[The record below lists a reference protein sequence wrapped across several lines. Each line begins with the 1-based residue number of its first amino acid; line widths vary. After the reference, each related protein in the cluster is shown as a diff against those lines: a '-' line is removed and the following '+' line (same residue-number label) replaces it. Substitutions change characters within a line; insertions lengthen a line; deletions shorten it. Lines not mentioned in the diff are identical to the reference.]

1 MYREQKSPLVERE
14 LTFFEK
20 AFAMIAKRIPSLFLQ
35 RLVCSAVFL
44 LIINPVS
51 ASDLGFKLN
60 ENLIIQRGSLGPWSS
75 GFIDPGATIY
85 HEGKFHMLLAAV
97 AVWPEQLVVGYATSE
112 NGLDWRTESES
123 PVLQAKDTG
132 LDFWSIASNSVVI
145 NDDNEWV
152 FYFSLIY
159 PGKFFTGEI
168 GRATA
173 SSPLGP
179 WKTDTESVLKP
190 GPEGSWDGDHIGN
203 ASVVKT
209 SDGYRMYYTG
219 TGTFQNGAF
228 SEQRENVG
236 MAYSTDG
243 IHWTKYNDPS
253 TNDAHFADS
262 DPVLLVSGIPESW
275 DSLRITDTNVQK
287 VGDEWVMVYRGSSF
301 NDPGALGLATSNDGI
316 DWRRAS
322 DTPFLT
328 NKDVGNTIYFIN
340 YLHHDGSDYV
350 YFESG
355 NTNGTDVRLSVRP
368 RLF

>member
-1 MYREQKSPLVERE
+1 MYCELQSPLVERE
-14 LTFFEK
+14 LTFFGK
-20 AFAMIAKRIPSLFLQ
+20 AVDAVQSLLFLSLICTAMI
-35 RLVCSAVFL
+35 L
-44 LIINPVS
+44 LRINPVI

-60 ENLIIQRGSLGPWSS
+60 EKLVIQRGSLGPWSS

-112 NGLDWRTESES
+112 NGLDWKTESEL
-123 PVLQAKDTG
+123 PVLQAEDTG
-132 LDFWSIASNSVVI
+132 LDFWSIASNSVII

-152 FYFSLIY
+152 FYFSLIHPEKY
-159 PGKFFTGEI
+159 FTGEI

-190 GPEGSWDGDHIGN
+190 GPEGSWDSVHIGN

-219 TGTFQNGAF
+219 TGSFQNGAF
-228 SEQRENVG
+228 TEQRENIG
-236 MAYSTDG
+236 MAHSADG
-243 IHWTKYNDPS
+243 ITWTKYNDPN
-253 TNDAHFADS
+253 TNDPHFTES
-262 DPVLLVSGIPESW
+262 DPVFLVNEIPDSW
-275 DSLRITDTNVQK
+275 DSLRLTDTSVQK
-287 VGDEWVMVYRGSSF
+287 TGDEWTMVYRGVSF
-301 NDPGALGLATSNDGI
+301 NDPGALGLATSKDGLK
-316 DWRRAS
+316 WHRAS
-322 DTPFLT
+322 DKPFLT
-328 NKDVGNTIYFIN
+328 NKDTGKTVFFFS

-355 NTNGTDVRLSVRP
+355 DTSGTDVRLTVR
-368 RLF
+368 